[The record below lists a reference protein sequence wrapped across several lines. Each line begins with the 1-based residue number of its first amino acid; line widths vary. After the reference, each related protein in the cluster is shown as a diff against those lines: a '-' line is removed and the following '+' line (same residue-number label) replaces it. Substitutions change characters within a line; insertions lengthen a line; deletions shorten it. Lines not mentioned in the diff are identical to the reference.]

1 MCGISGF
8 LDLFHSANNE
18 KLTNIAMEMTNT
30 IRHRGPDD
38 LGVWVDEKVGVALG
52 HRRLSIKDLSSEGHQ
67 PMISANERYVMVFNG
82 KIYNHLALRKELEQF
97 GYRFRGQSDTEVMME
112 SIDKWGIDN
121 ALKKFIGMFAFAL
134 WDRKEQL
141 YI

>member
-18 KLTNIAMEMTNT
+18 KLTNIAMKMTNT

-52 HRRLSIKDLSSEGHQ
+52 HRRLSIKDLSSESL
-67 PMISANERYVMVFNG
+67 SAYDFS
-82 KIYNHLALRKELEQF
+82 K
-97 GYRFRGQSDTEVMME
+97 
-112 SIDKWGIDN
+112 
-121 ALKKFIGMFAFAL
+121 
-134 WDRKEQL
+134 
-141 YI
+141 

>member
-1 MCGISGF
+1 
-8 LDLFHSANNE
+8 
-18 KLTNIAMEMTNT
+18 
-30 IRHRGPDD
+30 
-38 LGVWVDEKVGVALG
+38 
-52 HRRLSIKDLSSEGHQ
+52 
-67 PMISANERYVMVFNG
+67 MVFNG
-82 KIYNHLALRKELEQF
+82 EIYNHLALRKELEQF

-141 YI
+141 LYLGRDRIGEKPLYYGWVNNTVLFGSEMKSLQAHPCFKADINRDKMR